1 MTGRH
6 LDKLTHSYSLLLL
19 FCLKRSYS
27 HSLTTFTNKAWKK
40 FAGEVEGMTKALK
53 KKDMSG
59 ALEIYRNSALAAL
72 DAYLAQVELPSA
84 SEI

>member
-1 MTGRH
+1 MKTRPF
-6 LDKLTHSYSLLLL
+6 DKLTFLHANICS
-19 FCLKRSYS
+19 KN
-27 HSLTTFTNKAWKK
+27 LTHLQAWKK

-53 KKDMSG
+53 KKDLPG
-59 ALEIYRNSALAAL
+59 ALDIYQNSALVAL